1 MRLMKSLFTISQTD
15 GRPMYL
21 QIMEQVKQRI
31 TVGDWKPGDKIP
43 SIRDLAVGLKVSVI
57 TIKRAYME
65 LEREGVIVTRH
76 GIGSMVADDTD
87 LGQKLYQEE
96 LDLHIEE
103 VAKLAALMGVS
114 MDELKQ
120 RITEAVERLEGRV

>member
-1 MRLMKSLFTISQTD
+1 
-15 GRPMYL
+15 MYL